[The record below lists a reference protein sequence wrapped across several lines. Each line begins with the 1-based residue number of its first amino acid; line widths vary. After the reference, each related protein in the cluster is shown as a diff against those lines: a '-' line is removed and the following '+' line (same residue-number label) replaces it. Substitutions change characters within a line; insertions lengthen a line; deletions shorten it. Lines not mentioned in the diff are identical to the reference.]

1 MICTKKR
8 LWLCVT
14 LLILNLLFIW
24 GNSLLPGPQSAAL
37 SNWVKEILLRLF
49 GWLFDGSGI
58 GGGKGGLLRKLTHFL
73 EFASLGVWLSWLF
86 GMRFGMPVRFAA
98 LSFAPGVLV
107 ALADEG
113 IQLFV
118 PGRGPSFY
126 DVGIDT
132 LGLSLSVAAIFLIKI
147 YKNSKYLEDNK
158 R

>member
-1 MICTKKR
+1 M
-8 LWLCVT
+8 
-14 LLILNLLFIW
+14 
-24 GNSLLPGPQSAAL
+24 
-37 SNWVKEILLRLF
+37 
-49 GWLFDGSGI
+49 
-58 GGGKGGLLRKLTHFL
+58 
-73 EFASLGVWLSWLF
+73 WLSWLY
-86 GMRFGMPVRFAA
+86 GMQLNKPIRFAA
-98 LSFAPGVLV
+98 LSFATGVLV

-132 LGLSLSVAAIFLIKI
+132 LGLSLSIAAIFLIKI